1 MFHLKSKWDK
11 KENSKQTTE
20 VKYFISRIFLHYLLL
35 KGSGVMPLRNLIY
48 YLTQETTSIN
58 TIENQIGDMLL
69 GTLQY
74 SQNACSQSHQ
84 QLYMPITDFV

>member
-1 MFHLKSKWDK
+1 
-11 KENSKQTTE
+11 
-20 VKYFISRIFLHYLLL
+20 
-35 KGSGVMPLRNLIY
+35 MPLRNLIY

-84 QLYMPITDFV
+84 QLYMPITDFL